1 MAICTLYDENQ
12 NCYIQAIGIAVKTE
26 GDDNVLKSFVEL
38 VEVAPKL
45 VKQNLNGTLSM
56 MLEVYIIT

>member
-1 MAICTLYDENQ
+1 
-12 NCYIQAIGIAVKTE
+12 VKTE

-56 MLEVYIIT
+56 MLEVIKI